1 MSYRYGW
8 HNKRMAMDENVRF
21 QVYQATLIVSVDTGF
36 GGPANVHNK
45 FVIIVEDM
53 IILSAYRVGWCN
65 DWMDRRY
72 CGSSV

>member
-8 HNKRMAMDENVRF
+8 HNKGMAMDENVRF
-21 QVYQATLIVSVDTGF
+21 QVYQATLIVSVDIGF
-36 GGPANVHNK
+36 GGPSNVHNK

-65 DWMDRRY
+65 DWMDEAILW
-72 CGSSV
+72 